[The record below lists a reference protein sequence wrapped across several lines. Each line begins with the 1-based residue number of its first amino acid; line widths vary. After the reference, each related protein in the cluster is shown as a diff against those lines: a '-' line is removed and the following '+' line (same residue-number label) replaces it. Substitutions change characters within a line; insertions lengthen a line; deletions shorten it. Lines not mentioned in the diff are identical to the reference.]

1 MGLIKAAVDA
11 VGGAVGD
18 QFLEYVKLPDGLGDD
33 VIVARGLVQH
43 GSGNPNAQE
52 GIISNGSRIVVPAGW
67 TMMIVDNGKV
77 TELSSESGEYT
88 YDTSSEPSV
97 FAGGLFKGI
106 GDTIKTIGSRI
117 AFGGQT
123 AKDQRVYYVKT
134 LDLVGNPFG
143 SQKPELIADPMYG
156 SVKITYNGLYTV
168 KIDDPVALIANI
180 LGSNPKDVLTFNDV
194 FSGDQAG
201 ENIIKGAVAEN
212 ISTAIAQVMLENNYS
227 VNMIQAYKPQV
238 RAKLDELVGGELHT
252 KYGLSVSD
260 LSALRINIDDADL
273 EKISQMDTQIK
284 TTERMGQTYSNNM
297 AGTMAAAAG
306 TAMMN
311 AASNENG
318 AMMGFMGMNMAMNQ
332 ANNLM
337 GTAVGAQ
344 NVQNANQQMAAEQ
357 APAAPVEAAPAETAE
372 AAGETTPPTE

>member
-143 SQKPELIADPMYG
+143 SQAPEPIADPAYG
-156 SVKITYNGLYTV
+156 MVKITYNGLYTV

-180 LGSNPKDVLTFNDV
+180 LGSNPKDILTFNDI
-194 FSGDQAG
+194 FSGEQAG

-227 VNMIQAYKPQV
+227 INVMQAYKPQV
-238 RAKLDELVGGELHT
+238 RAKLDELVGGSLHT
-252 KYGLSVSD
+252 KYGLSITD
-260 LSALRINIDDADL
+260 LSALRINVAQDDL
-273 EKISQMDTQIK
+273 ERMASMSTQK
-284 TTERMGQTYSNNM
+284 TMGEMYSNNM
-297 AGTMAAAAG
+297 AGMMASAAG
-306 TAMMN
+306 EAMKN

-337 GTAVGAQ
+337 GNAVGAQ
-344 NVQNANQQMAAEQ
+344 NVQNANQQIAAEQ
-357 APAAPVEAAPAETAE
+357 AQAQAEAS

>member
-18 QFLEYVKLPDGLGDD
+18 QFLEYVKLPDGLADD
-33 VIVARGLVQH
+33 VIVARGTVNH

-52 GIISNGSRIVVPAGW
+52 GIISNGSRIVVPNGW

-77 TELSSESGEYT
+77 TELSSEEGEYT

-106 GDTIKTIGSRI
+106 GETIKTVGSRI

-143 SQKPELIADPMYG
+143 SQKPELLADPMYG

-180 LGSNPKDVLTFNDV
+180 LGSQPKDVLTFNDV
-194 FSGDQAG
+194 FSGEQAG

-227 VNMIQAYKPQV
+227 VNTMQAHKPEV
-238 RAKLDELVGGELHT
+238 RAKLDELVSGSLHT
-252 KYGLSVSD
+252 KYGLTVTD

-273 EKISQMDTQIK
+273 ERIAQMDTQVM
-284 TTERMGQTYSNNM
+284 TTQRMGQTYSQNM

-306 TAMMN
+306 EAMKA

-332 ANNLM
+332 ANNLV
-337 GTAVGAQ
+337 GNAVGAQ
-344 NVQNANQQMAAEQ
+344 NVQNANQQIAAEQ
-357 APAAPVEAAPAETAE
+357 AA